1 MVKILH
7 CGDMHLDSPFAT
19 EDAQS
24 AARRRNEL
32 SLAFVNMMM
41 YAKSNDISLIILPGD
56 LFDSDEPSPDTVEM
70 VRREFE
76 NAHNIKIVI
85 APGNHDPYLKGG
97 VWDTAD
103 FSDNV
108 FIFKDNSL
116 SRFDFDEFN
125 LSVYGYAF
133 VSSRMTSLPF
143 SPTSVEGVD
152 RSRINILCA
161 HADLTRGSSDY
172 CPISPADIANSPFDY
187 IALAH
192 IHERT
197 EPAREG
203 STYYSYCGCLEG
215 RDFGECGCKGA
226 TVAILDK
233 DSDDATFSIKSA
245 FVRFSRRRYEI
256 ETLDVTGMKTN
267 AEMESAFAGIVKN
280 GAYGEDTLLRLVVTG
295 QAAAALHISHG
306 VFEPKAKGICYLEVR
321 DESIPALDY
330 EALEDDRT
338 VRGAFFESLRT
349 DLFGEDENKKAIAE
363 RALRIGL
370 AALADGDLSA
380 L

>member
-7 CGDMHLDSPFAT
+7 CADMHLDSPFAL
-19 EDAQS
+19 EDHQN
-24 AARRRNEL
+24 AARKRNEL

-56 LFDSDEPSPDTVEM
+56 LFDSSEPSPDTVEM

-76 NAHNIKIVI
+76 NARNIKIVI
-85 APGNHDPYLKGG
+85 SPGNHDPYLKGG
-97 VWDTAD
+97 VWETTA

-108 FIFKDNSL
+108 FIFSESSL

-133 VSSRMTSLPF
+133 TSSKMTSLPF
-143 SPTSVEGVD
+143 SPTSVENLE

-172 CPISPADIANSPFDY
+172 CPISPSDIADSPFDY
-187 IALAH
+187 IALGH
-192 IHERT
+192 IHSRT
-197 EPAREG
+197 EPTREG

-215 RDFGECGCKGA
+215 RDFGECGYKGA

-245 FVRFSRRRYEI
+245 FVRFSRHRYII
-256 ETLDVTGMKTN
+256 ENLDVTGMKTN
-267 AEMESAFAGIVKN
+267 AEMEAAFSDIIKN
-280 GAYGEDTLLRLVVTG
+280 GAYGEDTLLRLVIKG
-295 QAAAALHISHG
+295 QAASALHISHG
-306 VFEPKAKGICYLEVR
+306 VFEPKAKGIYYFEVC

-330 EALEDDRT
+330 ESLEDDRT
-338 VRGAFFESLRT
+338 VRGAFFEALRD
-349 DLFGEDENKKAIAE
+349 DLLGEDENKKSTAE

-370 AALADGDLSA
+370 AALADGDLSS